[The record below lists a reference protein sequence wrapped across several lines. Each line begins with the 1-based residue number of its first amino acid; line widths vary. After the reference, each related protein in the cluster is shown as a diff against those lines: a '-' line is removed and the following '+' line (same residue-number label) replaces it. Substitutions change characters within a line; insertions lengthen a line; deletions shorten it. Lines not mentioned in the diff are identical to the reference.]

1 MTAEVATDPKLS
13 HSTRWHGSLD
23 LGFAW
28 RHDSTQL
35 IRSQAQAPFK
45 VQRPFYPEGAA
56 VCHSVVLHTAGG
68 MVGGDR
74 LSSKIQLEPDAQ
86 ALITTAAASKVYR
99 SHGLTAAQTI
109 EIQVGDRA
117 CLEWLPQETIL
128 FQNAQY
134 QQTLRVEL
142 APTATWL
149 GWEITRLG
157 RSARGEQFLS
167 GEWRSRTEVWQQGRP
182 LWIDPQHLIGSET
195 LVQSPHALAG
205 QAVVGCFALIGHA
218 VEPELVNQARSLWQ
232 AGNYP
237 GEAGVTRLMS
247 GLLCRYRGPAS
258 NAARRWFMQVWQ
270 LWRSTYLGRDACP
283 PRVWQ
288 L

>member
-13 HSTRWHGSLD
+13 TSTRWHGSLD
-23 LGFAW
+23 LEFAW
-28 RHDSTQL
+28 GHNSTQL
-35 IRSQAQAPFK
+35 TRSQAQAPFK
-45 VQRPFYPEGAA
+45 VQRPFYPEGPA
-56 VCHSVVLHTAGG
+56 VCHSVILHTAGG

-74 LSSKIQLEPDAQ
+74 LSSQIRLQADTQ

-99 SHGLTAAQTI
+99 SNGLSTEQTI
-109 EIQVGDRA
+109 NIQVGDRA

-128 FQNAQY
+128 FRDAQY

-182 LWIDPQHLIGSET
+182 LWIDPQYLVGSET
-195 LVQSPHALAG
+195 LVHSPHALAG
-205 QAVVGCFALIGHA
+205 QPVVGSFALIGHP
-218 VEPELVNQARSLWQ
+218 VEPELLTQARSLWL

-258 NAARRWFMQVWQ
+258 SAARHWFSQVWQ